1 MYSPV
6 VPKTDAADE
15 PNPAAKDSAALRT
28 ASPMS
33 YRKRNFEKLIIQIP
47 CYNEAENLGSV
58 LAELPREVEGFTTVE
73 WLVIDDGSTDGTV
86 EVAEGGGGVD
96 WIVRQPRNMGLARA
110 FSAGVEAALEVGADV
125 IVNTDGDNQYCSRD
139 IPTLV
144 APILAGKADL
154 VIGTRPISEI
164 EHFSRLKK
172 LLQKLGSWV
181 VRQVSQTDVPD
192 SPSGFRAFS
201 RGAAIRLNVFSE
213 YTYTLETIIQAG
225 LDGLVVSSVPI
236 RTNRPLRESRLVKNV
251 PSYLWQSAVTIVR
264 IFLTYRPLRFFWL
277 LGSLPLGLG
286 ALLGIRWM
294 ILSLGAPGLPT
305 SPASS
310 PPPFLSMWV
319 FSCFWW
325 DFSPI
330 FWRPTE
336 SWSRRLDHASTGW
349 SSRRLQLRLRKLP

>member
-1 MYSPV
+1 
-6 VPKTDAADE
+6 
-15 PNPAAKDSAALRT
+15 
-28 ASPMS
+28 MS

-47 CYNEAENLGSV
+47 CYNEAEHLGSG

-86 EVAEGGGGVD
+86 EVAEGGGVD

-154 VIGTRPISEI
+154 VIGTRPISKI

-294 ILSLGAPGLPT
+294 ILSLGAPQSTNIPSLIAAAILINVGFQLFLVGLL
-305 SPASS
+305 AD
-310 PPPFLSMWV
+310 L
-319 FSCFWW
+319 
-325 DFSPI
+325 
-330 FWRPTE
+330 
-336 SWSRRLDHASTGW
+336 LAAN
-349 SSRRLQLRLRKLP
+349 RKLVQETRSRLHRMVIEKTSAETEKASLTRATPLSRETEKLQS